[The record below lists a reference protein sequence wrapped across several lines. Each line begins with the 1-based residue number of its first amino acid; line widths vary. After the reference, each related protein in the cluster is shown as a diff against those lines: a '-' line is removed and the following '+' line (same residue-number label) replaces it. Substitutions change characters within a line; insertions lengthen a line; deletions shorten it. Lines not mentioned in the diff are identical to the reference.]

1 MGDGR
6 AGGVTADGAAPF
18 VRTNWDDDPPVQM
31 MADDVSGY
39 LIDGIITS
47 MLVALVLGGLVGV
60 VVQLL
65 GRRVSSSAA
74 GVLFVLALV
83 AAPVAVARPARSSAV
98 SSQGNRLV
106 ARRLP

>member
-1 MGDGR
+1 
-6 AGGVTADGAAPF
+6 
-18 VRTNWDDDPPVQM
+18 M

-47 MLVALVLGGLVGV
+47 VLVALVLGGLVGV

-65 GRRVSSSAA
+65 GRRVSSFAA

-106 ARRLP
+106 ARRLAVGAQTHSTGAPTCPSMMVSHGAAR